1 MLKLL
6 RYLRKQDYLIALI
19 SVGFIVLQVWL
30 DLLMP
35 DYTANLTEEIASGA
49 PTLNAVWRNG
59 GFMLLCALGSVAS
72 SMICSFFVARIATGY
87 ATTLRA
93 EMFDKVLT
101 FSDKEINEFTTPSLI
116 TRTTN
121 DIIQIRML
129 IVMGLQVFIKA
140 PILAIW
146 AICKM
151 SVSSVEWTVATAI
164 AVAVIAVMVAIL
176 VILCFP
182 RFKVIQQLTDR
193 LNNVTREN
201 VSGVR
206 VIRAFNAEDYQ
217 AKKFE
222 DVNTQ
227 VVKNHLFT
235 ARTMGIMMPVMT
247 MCMSGLTLAIY
258 WIAAILMNG
267 VAITPT
273 NFEVALMERVSIFG
287 NAAAFMQYAM
297 QVVMAFMSL
306 IMVFIMLP
314 RCLVSAKRINAVL
327 DTEPSVRDGSGEDV
341 SNSATAEHKIEFRN
355 VAFSYEGG
363 ENTVSDI
370 SFTVEKGQTVAF
382 IGATGSGKTTLV
394 KLLERNYDVTGGA
407 IFVDGVDVRNYREND
422 LREKISLAPQKA
434 VLFKGDI
441 RSNVTYGMSGDVD
454 ETRLQNALEVAQAS
468 EFVNGLEK
476 GVESEVAQGGTNFSG
491 GQKQRLSIARA
502 VYKNADIMIFDDT
515 FSALDYKTDMLVRRK
530 IKEKCSGATVL
541 IIAQRIGTIMNADK
555 IIVLDE
561 GRIVGEGTHK
571 ELMLSC
577 TVYQNIALSQLN
589 KEEL

>member
-1 MLKLL
+1 MIKLFM
-6 RYLRKQDYLIALI
+6 YLRKKDYLFAVI

-35 DYTANLTEEIASGA
+35 DYTANLTQEIASGA
-49 PTLNAVWRNG
+49 PTLGAVWRNG
-59 GFMLLCALGSVAS
+59 GFMLLCAFGSVAS
-72 SMICSFFVARIATGY
+72 SMICSFFVAQIATRY

-93 EMFDKVLT
+93 VMFDKVLS
-101 FSDKEINEFTTPSLI
+101 FSDKEINAFTTPSLI

-129 IVMGLQVFIKA
+129 IVLGLQVFIKA

-151 SVSSVEWTVATAI
+151 SVTSVEWTIATAI
-164 AVAVIAVMVAIL
+164 AVAVIAVMVVLL

-182 RFKVIQQLTDR
+182 RFRVIQKLTDR

-206 VIRAFNAEDYQ
+206 VVRAFNAEAYQ
-217 AKKFE
+217 AQKFE
-222 DVNTQ
+222 DVNDAI
-227 VVKNHLFT
+227 VKNHLFT
-235 ARTMGIMMPVMT
+235 ARTMGLMFPIMT

-258 WIAAILMNG
+258 WIAAILMNDVPAG
-267 VAITPT
+267 AEAPMARI
-273 NFEVALMERVSIFG
+273 EIFG

-314 RCLVSAKRINAVL
+314 RCLVSAKRINEVL
-327 DTEPSVRDGSGEDV
+327 DTVPAVRDGAGEGVKDPAAA
-341 SNSATAEHKIEFRN
+341 SHKIEFRH
-355 VAFSYEGG
+355 VSFSYSGG
-363 ENTVSDI
+363 EEDTIRDV
-370 SFTVEKGQTVAF
+370 SFTVEAGQTVAM

-394 KLLERNYDVTGGA
+394 NLLERNYDATEGA
-407 IFVDGVDVRNYREND
+407 IFVDGINLRHYREND
-422 LREKISLAPQKA
+422 LRAKISLAPQKA

-441 RSNVTYGMSGDVD
+441 RSNVTYGSAGEVD
-454 ETRLQNALEVAQAS
+454 EARLQNALAVAQAE
-468 EFVNGLEK
+468 EFVGSLEN
-476 GVESEVAQGGTNFSG
+476 GVESAVAQGGTNFSG

-502 VYKNADIMIFDDT
+502 VYKNGEIMVFDDT
-515 FSALDYKTDMLVRRK
+515 FSALDFKTDMLVRRG
-530 IKEKCSGATVL
+530 IRETCAGATVL
-541 IIAQRIGTIMNADK
+541 IVAQRIGTIMNADK
-555 IIVLDE
+555 ILVLDE
-561 GRIVGEGTHK
+561 GRLVGEGTHR
-571 ELMLSC
+571 ELLETC
-577 TVYQNIALSQLN
+577 PIYRNIALSQLG

>member
-1 MLKLL
+1 MVKLL
-6 RYLRKQDYLIALI
+6 KYLRKKDFLFAAI

-59 GFMLLCALGSVAS
+59 GFMLLCAFGSVAA
-72 SMICSFFVARIATGY
+72 SMVCSFFVARIATGY
-87 ATTLRA
+87 ATNLRA
-93 EMFDKVLT
+93 AMFEKVLT
-101 FSDKEINEFTTPSLI
+101 FSNKAMNEFTTPSLI

-121 DIIQIRML
+121 DIIQLRML

-140 PILAIW
+140 PILAVW

-151 SVSSVEWTVATAI
+151 SVTSVEWTVATA
-164 AVAVIAVMVAIL
+164 VAVGIISVMVVIL
-176 VILCFP
+176 VALCFP
-182 RFKVIQQLTDR
+182 RFKVIQKLTDR

-201 VSGVR
+201 ISGVR
-206 VIRAFNAEDYQ
+206 VIRAFNAESYQ
-217 AKKFE
+217 ERKFE
-222 DVNTQ
+222 EVNRSI
-227 VVKNHLFT
+227 VKNHLFT
-235 ARTMGIMMPVMT
+235 SRVMGLMFPVMT

-258 WIAAILMNG
+258 WIAAIMMNG
-267 VAITPT
+267 VAESPM
-273 NFEVALMERVSIFG
+273 APMERVEIFG

-306 IMVFIMLP
+306 IAIFIMLP
-314 RCLVSAKRINAVL
+314 RCLVSARRIRAVL
-327 DTEPSVRDGSGEDV
+327 DTEPAIRDGAGKTDALESE
-341 SNSATAEHKIEFRN
+341 SKIEFRN
-355 VAFSYEGG
+355 VSFSYSGG
-363 ENTVSDI
+363 EENTIRNV
-370 SFTVEKGQTVAF
+370 SFTVERGQTVAF
-382 IGATGSGKTTLV
+382 IGATGSGKTTLMN
-394 KLLERNYDVTGGA
+394 LLERNYDVTEGA
-407 IFVDGVDVRNYREND
+407 VYVDGVDVRQYKEND

-441 RSNVTYGMSGDVD
+441 RSNVTYGTEYAD
-454 ETRLQNALEVAQAS
+454 EKRLQNALAVAQAD
-468 EFVNGLEK
+468 EFVRGLEK

-515 FSALDYKTDMLVRRK
+515 FSALDFKTDMLVRRE
-530 IKEKCSGATVL
+530 IREKCKDATVL
-541 IIAQRIGTIMNADK
+541 IVAQRIGTIMNADK
-555 IIVLDE
+555 ILVLDE

-571 ELMLSC
+571 ELMVSC
-577 TVYQNIALSQLN
+577 PIYQHIAISQLG

>member
-1 MLKLL
+1 MIKLL
-6 RYLRKQDYLIALI
+6 RYLQKRDYLFAVI

-59 GFMLLCALGSVAS
+59 GFMLLCAFGSVTAS
-72 SMICSFFVARIATGY
+72 MVCSFFVAQIATRY

-93 EMFDKVLT
+93 EMFDKVLA

-121 DIIQIRML
+121 DIIQLRML

-151 SVSSVEWTVATAI
+151 SVTSVEWTVATAI

-182 RFKVIQQLTDR
+182 RFKVIQKLTDR

-201 VSGVR
+201 ISGVR
-206 VIRAFNAEDYQ
+206 VIRAFNAEAYQ
-217 AKKFE
+217 ENKFE
-222 DVNTQ
+222 DVNDKI
-227 VVKNHLFT
+227 VRNHLFT
-235 ARTMGIMMPVMT
+235 ARTMGLMAPVMT

-258 WIAAILMNG
+258 WIAAIMMND
-267 VAITPT
+267 AAAP
-273 NFEVALMERVSIFG
+273 MERIEIFG
-287 NAAAFMQYAM
+287 NSAAFMQYAM

-306 IMVFIMLP
+306 IMIFIMLP
-314 RCLVSAKRINAVL
+314 RCLVSARRINEVL
-327 DTEPSVRDGSGEDV
+327 DTEPAVKDGVGTDANDAS
-341 SNSATAEHKIEFRN
+341 SAAHKIEFHN
-355 VAFSYEGG
+355 VSFSYSGG
-363 ENTVSDI
+363 EENTIRDV

-394 KLLERNYDVTGGA
+394 KLIERNYDATEGA
-407 IFVDGVDVRNYREND
+407 VLVDGVDIRNYREND

-441 RSNVTYGMSGDVD
+441 RANVIYGTDAEAD
-454 ETRLQNALEVAQAS
+454 EARLSTALEVAQAS
-468 EFVNGLEK
+468 EFVSALEK
-476 GVESEVAQGGTNFSG
+476 EVESEVAQGGTNFSG
-491 GQKQRLSIARA
+491 GQKQRISIARA

-515 FSALDYKTDMLVRRK
+515 FSALDYKTDMLVRRG

-541 IIAQRIGTIMNADK
+541 IVAQRIGTIMNADK

-571 ELMLSC
+571 QLMESC
-577 TVYQNIALSQLN
+577 PVYQNIALSQLN

>member
-1 MLKLL
+1 MIRLL
-6 RYLRKQDYLIALI
+6 RYLRRQDYLFAAVSI
-19 SVGFIVLQVWL
+19 GFIVLQVWL

-49 PTLNAVWRNG
+49 PTLDAVWRNG
-59 GFMLLCALGSVAS
+59 GFMLLCAFGSVAS
-72 SMICSFFVARIATGY
+72 SMVCSFFVAQIATRY

-93 EMFDKVLT
+93 RMFDKVLS

-121 DIIQIRML
+121 DIIQIRMM

-140 PILAIW
+140 PILAVW

-151 SVSSVEWTVATAI
+151 SVTSVEWTIATAI
-164 AVAVIAVMVAIL
+164 AVAVIAVMVMIL

-182 RFKVIQQLTDR
+182 RFKVIQKLTDR

-201 VSGVR
+201 ISGVR
-206 VIRAFNAEDYQ
+206 VIRAFNAEAYQ
-217 AKKFE
+217 ERKFE
-222 DVNTQ
+222 EVNDQ
-227 VVKNHLFT
+227 IVRNHLFT
-235 ARTMGIMMPVMT
+235 ARTMGLMFPVMT

-258 WIAAILMNG
+258 WIAAVLMNEAADPMG
-267 VAITPT
+267 
-273 NFEVALMERVSIFG
+273 RVEIFG

-314 RCLVSAKRINAVL
+314 RCLVSAKRLNAVL
-327 DTEPSVRDGSGEDV
+327 DTVPAVRDGSGNGAANKDA
-341 SNSATAEHKIEFRN
+341 SAPKIEFRG
-355 VAFSYEGG
+355 VSFSYSGG
-363 ENTVSDI
+363 QENTIRDV
-370 SFTVEKGQTVAF
+370 SFTVEKGKTVAF

-394 KLLERNYDVTGGA
+394 KLIERDYDVTEGTVL
-407 IFVDGVDVRNYREND
+407 IDGVDIREYKEND

-441 RSNVTYGMSGDVD
+441 RSNVTYGAAEINEAQLS
-454 ETRLQNALEVAQAS
+454 TALEVAQAS
-468 EFVNGLEK
+468 EFVTALDRGAM
-476 GVESEVAQGGTNFSG
+476 SEVAQGGTNFSG

-515 FSALDYKTDMLVRRK
+515 FSALDYKTDMLVRRG
-530 IKEKCSGATVL
+530 IREKCRDATVL
-541 IIAQRIGTIMNADK
+541 IVAQRIGTIMNADK

-571 ELMLSC
+571 QLMEGCPL
-577 TVYQNIALSQLN
+577 YQNIALSQLN

>member
-6 RYLRKQDYLIALI
+6 KYLRKHDYLFALI

-59 GFMLLCALGSVAS
+59 GSMLLCAFGSVAA

-93 EMFDKVLT
+93 VMFDKVLS

-121 DIIQIRML
+121 DIIQLRML

-151 SVSSVEWTVATAI
+151 SVTSVEWTVATAI
-164 AVAVIAVMVAIL
+164 AVAVISVMVIIL

-182 RFKVIQQLTDR
+182 RFKVIQKLTDR

-206 VIRAFNAEDYQ
+206 VIRAFNAEAYQ
-217 AKKFE
+217 EQKFE
-222 DVNTQ
+222 DVNDKI
-227 VVKNHLFT
+227 VRNHLFT
-235 ARTMGIMMPVMT
+235 SRTMGLMFPVMT

-258 WIAAILMNG
+258 WIAAIMMND
-267 VAITPT
+267 VADGMAAP
-273 NFEVALMERVSIFG
+273 MERIEIFG

-306 IMVFIMLP
+306 IMIFIMLP
-314 RCLVSAKRINAVL
+314 RCIVSSKRINEVL
-327 DTEPSVRDGSGEDV
+327 DTEPAVKDGEGAADV
-341 SNSATAEHKIEFRN
+341 TEAENKIEFKN
-355 VAFSYEGG
+355 VSFSYSGG
-363 ENTVSDI
+363 EEDTIHGVS
-370 SFTVEKGQTVAF
+370 FAVKKGQTVAF

-394 KLLERNYDVTGGA
+394 NLLERNYDVTDGA
-407 IFVDGVDVRNYREND
+407 ILVDGVDVRQYREND
-422 LREKISLAPQKA
+422 LREKFSLAPQKA

-441 RSNVTYGMSGDVD
+441 RSNITYGAVGDID
-454 ETRLQNALEVAQAS
+454 EAHLQNALEIAQAA
-468 EFVNGLEK
+468 EFVRGLEK

-515 FSALDYKTDMLVRRK
+515 FSALDFKTDMLVRRS
-530 IKEKCSGATVL
+530 IREKCSDATVL
-541 IIAQRIGTIMNADK
+541 IVAQRIGTIMNADK
-555 IIVLDE
+555 ILVLDE
-561 GRIVGEGTHK
+561 GRLVGEGTHK
-571 ELMLSC
+571 ELMNSC
-577 TVYQNIALSQLN
+577 DVYRNIALSQLS